1 MFQSHFLILDNKMT
15 KVNAFEAKI
24 KGDIENALNLLKSVD
39 EKDQLLT
46 FLLEDIEEL
55 QKKHVDS
62 EYDE

>member
-1 MFQSHFLILDNKMT
+1 MT